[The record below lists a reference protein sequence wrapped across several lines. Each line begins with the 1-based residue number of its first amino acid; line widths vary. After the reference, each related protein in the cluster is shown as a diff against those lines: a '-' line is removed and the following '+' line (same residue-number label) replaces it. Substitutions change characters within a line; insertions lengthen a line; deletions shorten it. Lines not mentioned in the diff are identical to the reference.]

1 MTYGGLTPDV
11 PLGPFEGTP
20 LTAYASAGK
29 TARLHA
35 SLTCT
40 RLRTG
45 TPRELRVPFD
55 AATVARMCTECASW
69 GRWARSGTAFG
80 LFLEE
85 FRGVEMAY
93 HLDFCLGPDPDDP
106 DPTAREIAE
115 AAAVLR
121 RGEPLS
127 DEDGNHD
134 ETAWTA
140 YRAARDLR
148 DSVVLPA
155 WGLAAS
161 SLLEAAGK
169 AARYPWLSSWA
180 AKRLER
186 KAQYAEILRRQA
198 ADLISV
204 EALITAAAV
213 DREDEPDLPVSD
225 PAFAVLGD
233 RAAVRSALSGLRRE
247 WRSQVRTGRELPG
260 YYSYLGYDLMG
271 GKRKGRALLDA
282 RKNAMLDA
290 WAERLRSDVTPALEA
305 PRKLVLATVP
315 TETDAEDQGWS
326 IERALGFWDTGVLLA
341 YTRAVDWPSRTFLL
355 SVPTVVAERL
365 LRHWSPLEASECP
378 GDPDDAQSH
387 ESILRSAVAAKDGEN
402 GTGAYLPG
410 TLDDTPVGQRRVVDV
425 AEIRVLRERLDRAN
439 QLFVVCSAVGGVEVL
454 SLARLERR
462 CEDGWSGILLAEAGD
477 LPNAMIPPLIPGS
490 DLPEPRAEDTPADDD
505 NGEDRYE
512 RWRTGGREPSDP
524 DFGAH
529 LGMDAAAHELQR
541 FHRWPGA
548 RRKVDR
554 AFRTMAMVSGVSDLR
569 SIEGAYIAP
578 GEQTVPHAVWDSLLL
593 PQARVDLLPFRPTD
607 DDWPY
612 HSGLGLPLGVLADV
626 EVYSKNADPRTMGK
640 AHAPFCQ
647 HDHGVTLDTNYDL
660 MTLTEAMQFPDE
672 EWCSKCGGYA
682 LRRFSKIQVAYYR
695 VAHILLR
702 AADTLDQELRGHGGH
717 QADLEVITERLTELS
732 LWGRSYSGP
741 LDPDDAETVA
751 AVIRDQKAKAQTI
764 NCYRQ
769 DGRPDSGAVIELRR
783 LKSPLRPH

>member
-20 LTAYASAGK
+20 LTAYAAAGK

-55 AATVARMCTECASW
+55 AATVARMCTECTSW
-69 GRWARSGTAFG
+69 GRWARSGPALG

-93 HLDFCLGPDPDDP
+93 HLDFCLSPDPDDP
-106 DPTAREIAE
+106 DLTAREIAE

-121 RGEPLS
+121 RGGPLS
-127 DEDGNHD
+127 DEDGDHD

-140 YRAARDLR
+140 YREARDLR

-161 SLLEAAGK
+161 SLLEAAGR

-198 ADLISV
+198 AALISE
-204 EALITAAAV
+204 EALITAATV
-213 DREDEPDLPVSD
+213 DREDEADLPVSD

-233 RAAVRSALSGLRRE
+233 RAAVRIALSGLRRE

-315 TETDAEDQGWS
+315 TETDAEDQRWT
-326 IERALGFWDTGVLLA
+326 IDRALGFWDTAVLLA
-341 YTRAVDWPSRTFLL
+341 YTQAVDWPSRTFLL

-387 ESILRSAVAAKDGEN
+387 ESILRSAVAAKNGEN

-410 TLDDTPVGQRRVVDV
+410 TLDDTPVGQRRIVDL
-425 AEIRVLRERLDRAN
+425 AEVRVLRERLDRAN

-477 LPNAMIPPLIPGS
+477 LPNAMIAPLIADS
-490 DLPEPRAEDTPADDD
+490 DLPEQGAEDTPADDD

-529 LGMDAAAHELQR
+529 LGMDAAAQELQR

-554 AFRTMAMVSGVSDLR
+554 ALRTMALVSGASDLR
-569 SIEGAYIAP
+569 SIEGEYTDP
-578 GEQTVPHAVWDSLLL
+578 REQTVPHAVWDSLLL
-593 PQARVDLLPFRPTD
+593 SQARVDLLPFRPE
-607 DDWPY
+607 
-612 HSGLGLPLGVLADV
+612 GRRLAL
-626 EVYSKNADPRTMGK
+626 SQRPRSATRRPCRHPSLLEERRP
-640 AHAPFCQ
+640 A
-647 HDHGVTLDTNYDL
+647 DHGQGTRAVLP
-660 MTLTEAMQFPDE
+660 ARP
-672 EWCSKCGGYA
+672 
-682 LRRFSKIQVAYYR
+682 RRDAR
-695 VAHILLR
+695 
-702 AADTLDQELRGHGGH
+702 H
-717 QADLEVITERLTELS
+717 Q
-732 LWGRSYSGP
+732 
-741 LDPDDAETVA
+741 
-751 AVIRDQKAKAQTI
+751 
-764 NCYRQ
+764 
-769 DGRPDSGAVIELRR
+769 
-783 LKSPLRPH
+783 LRPHDAHRGDAVPRRGMVQQVRRVRAAEVLQDPGGLLPRRPQPARGDRKPRSGVAGTWKAPGGPGRYHGTADRGLAMGTFLFWTARPRRRRERGDGDPGSEGEGADRQPLPAGRLT

>member
-1 MTYGGLTPDV
+1 VTYGGLTPDV
-11 PLGPFEGTP
+11 PLGPFEGAP
-20 LTAYASAGK
+20 LTAYATAGK

-45 TPRELRVPFD
+45 TPRELRVPLD

-69 GRWARSGTAFG
+69 GRWARSGTALA

-93 HLDFCLGPDPDDP
+93 QLDFCLGPDPDAP
-106 DPTAREIAE
+106 DPTAREMAE

-121 RGEPLS
+121 RGEPRS
-127 DEDGNHD
+127 DEDGDHD

-140 YRAARDLR
+140 YREARDLR
-148 DSVVLPA
+148 DSVVVPA

-161 SLLEAAGK
+161 SLLEAAGR
-169 AARYPWLSSWA
+169 AARYPWLFSWA

-198 ADLISV
+198 AALISE

-213 DREDEPDLPVSD
+213 DQEDEPDLPVSD

-271 GKRKGRALLDA
+271 GKRKGRAPLDV

-290 WAERLRSDVTPALEA
+290 WAERLRSDVTPALDA

-315 TETDAEDQGWS
+315 TETDAGDGRGS
-326 IERALGFWDTGVLLA
+326 IERALGFWDTAVLLA

-365 LRHWSPLEASECP
+365 LRHRSTLEASDCP
-378 GDPDDAQSH
+378 GDPDDAQSY
-387 ESILRSAVAAKDGEN
+387 ESILRAAVAAKDGEN
-402 GTGAYLPG
+402 GAGAYLPG
-410 TLDDTPVGQRRVVDV
+410 TLDDTPVGQRRIVDL
-425 AEIRVLRERLDRAN
+425 AEVRVLRERLDRAN
-439 QLFVVCSAVGGVEVL
+439 QLFVVCSAVGGVEVQ

-477 LPNAMIPPLIPGS
+477 LPSAMIAPLIADN
-490 DLPEPRAEDTPADDD
+490 DLPGPGAEDTLADDD
-505 NGEDRYE
+505 NGEDLYE
-512 RWRTGGREPSDP
+512 RCRIGSREPSDP

-529 LGMDAAAHELQR
+529 LGMDAAAQELQR

-554 AFRTMAMVSGVSDLR
+554 AIRTMALVSGVSDLR
-569 SIEGAYIAP
+569 SIEGEYTDP
-578 GEQTVPHAVWDSLLL
+578 GEQAVSHAVWDSLLL
-593 PQARVDLLPFRPTD
+593 SQSRVDLLPFRPR
-607 DDWPY
+607 DDWPCY
-612 HSGLGLPLGVLADV
+612 SGLGLPLGVLADIQ
-626 EVYSKNADPRTMGK
+626 VYSKNADPRTMGK

-660 MTLTEAMQFPDE
+660 MTLTEAMQFPEE

-702 AADTLDQELRGHGGH
+702 AADSLDQELRGHGGH

-732 LWGRSYSGP
+732 PWGRSYHGP

-751 AVIRDQKAKAQTI
+751 AVIRDLKAKAQTI
-764 NCYRQ
+764 NSYRQ
-769 DGRPDSGAVIELRR
+769 DGRPDSGTVIEFRP